1 MNHFVELEF
10 RNRKIEYCIQPYNIT
25 MKPGDQVV
33 VKVNR
38 GADIA
43 EVIQFGIQ
51 CKKLESKQEE
61 LQEIKILRVADDADI
76 KNLERIKNKEIE
88 AGKKFVELEDKYDFE
103 MKLLETIYQFDGN
116 KLTFFFA
123 ADGRI
128 DFREFVRELAK
139 NFHTRIELHQTSGRD
154 EAKRLGGIGM
164 CGRNYC
170 CTTFIKQ
177 FNQVTIKMVKDQ
189 NLSGNLSKISG
200 PCGRLLC
207 CLHYE
212 ENFYVEQAK
221 SFPEI
226 GEKVRYKKKEMYVF
240 KNDYYGKQIQLTDN
254 NSEFEFISLDD
265 YQKIKKNKSQYR
277 NNNRSKK

>member
-1 MNHFVELEF
+1 MTQFVELEF
-10 RNRKIEYCIQPYNIT
+10 RNRKILYVVQPPGVFL
-25 MKPGDQVV
+25 KPSGMVV
-33 VKVNR
+33 VKVNK

-43 EVIQFGIQ
+43 EVIQFGI
-51 CKKLESKQEE
+51 ENIH
-61 LQEIKILRVADDADI
+61 LQENEKSLTENKILRVADERDLE
-76 KNLERIKNKEIE
+76 NLERIKTKEEEASEKFIEIE
-88 AGKKFVELEDKYDFE
+88 QKYSFD

-116 KLTFFFA
+116 KLTFFFS
-123 ADGRI
+123 ADGRV

-139 NFHTRIELHQTSGRD
+139 TFHTRIELHQTSGRD

-164 CGRNYC
+164 CGKSYC

-207 CLHYE
+207 CLHFE
-212 ENFYVEQAK
+212 ENYYVEQAK

-226 GEKVRYKKKEMYVF
+226 GDVVFINKKKMYVF
-240 KNDYYGKQIQLTDN
+240 RNDFYNKQIQLTDN
-254 NSEFEFISLDD
+254 NSEYEMISLEDFLK
-265 YQKIKKNKSQYR
+265 QKKNKK
-277 NNNRSKK
+277 NNNKK